1 MSLWTPGGEVPVG
14 RDGGPDEGRSA
25 GQDPGVT
32 GVVGGPSLDDLS
44 PEERAQA
51 EQMVAEMAEVQRQI
65 LAAPAEQLVANHV
78 VGLYELAAIHLG
90 QPEPDLVATR
100 LAVDAMTAVLA
111 ATEGRLGPD
120 EGSLRQALTQLQMAF
135 VQVSASQGEPADE
148 PGPGSAPTS

>member
-1 MSLWTPGGEVPVG
+1 VSLWTPGGEVPIERAG
-14 RDGGPDEGRSA
+14 GSDQRRSGGDPDGA
-25 GQDPGVT
+25 A

-51 EQMVAEMAEVQRQI
+51 EEMVAEMAEVQRQI

-90 QPEPDLVATR
+90 QPEPDLAATR
-100 LAVDAMTAVLA
+100 LAIDAMTAVLA
-111 ATEGRLGPD
+111 ATEGRLGAD

-135 VQVSASQGEPADE
+135 VQVSASQGPESE
-148 PGPGSAPTS
+148 SSQGPTT